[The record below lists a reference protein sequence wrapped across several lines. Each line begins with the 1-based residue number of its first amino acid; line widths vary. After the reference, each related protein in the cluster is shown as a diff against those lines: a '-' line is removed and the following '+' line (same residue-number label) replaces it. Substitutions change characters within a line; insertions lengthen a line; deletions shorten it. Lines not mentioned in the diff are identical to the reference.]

1 MSLKEKKC
9 LACRGDLPRLEE
21 AEQKALLKELNEWK
35 IDDDGHLSKR
45 IQLLDFL
52 QALTLANRIGELAE
66 EEGHH
71 PDLLVRWGE
80 LGVTIWTHKVDG
92 LTESDFVLA
101 AKIDDLL

>member
-21 AEQKALLKELNEWK
+21 GEQKSLLEELNDWK
-35 IDDDGHLSKR
+35 IDTDGHLTKR
-45 IQLLDFL
+45 IQLEDFL
-52 QALTLANRIGELAE
+52 QSLTLANRIGELAE